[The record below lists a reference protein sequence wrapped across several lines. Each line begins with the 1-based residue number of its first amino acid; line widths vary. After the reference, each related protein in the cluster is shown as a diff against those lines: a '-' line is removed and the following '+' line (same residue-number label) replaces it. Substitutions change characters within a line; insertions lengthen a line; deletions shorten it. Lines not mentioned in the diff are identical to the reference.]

1 MALKEEI
8 DMGQVYSFDDKYDHQ
23 DDLNRMRDKGNGL
36 EYQKHIRHLRRIID
50 GVENQF
56 GEDAAEGISLMLK
69 KFKNMWATENGI

>member
-1 MALKEEI
+1 
-8 DMGQVYSFDDKYDHQ
+8 
-23 DDLNRMRDKGNGL
+23 MRDKGNGL

-56 GEDAAEGISLMLK
+56 GEDAAEGISLMIK